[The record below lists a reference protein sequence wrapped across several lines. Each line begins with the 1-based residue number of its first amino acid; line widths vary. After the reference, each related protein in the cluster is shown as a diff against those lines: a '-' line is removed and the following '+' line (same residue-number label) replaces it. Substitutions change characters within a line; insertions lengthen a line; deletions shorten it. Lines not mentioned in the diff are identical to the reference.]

1 MMEIP
6 WPRCGN
12 RTPHEPHPGQL
23 LGQADCFGWTA
34 EQEMARSLMD
44 ALEALVKLAISPE
57 QLPESVRVIMSP
69 HAMVTFQRA
78 ITYGPQADS
87 TITHLFSIPVV
98 VENYAHGWAIEF
110 AHGEVP
116 S

>member
-6 WPRCGN
+6 WPRCGK

-23 LGQADCFGWTA
+23 LGQADCWGWTA
-34 EQEMARSLMD
+34 GQEMARSLMD
-44 ALEALVKLAISPE
+44 ALEALVRLAISPE

-78 ITYGPQADS
+78 IIHGPQAES
-87 TITHLFSIPVV
+87 TISRLFSIPVV
-98 VENYAHGWAIEF
+98 VENYAHGWTIEF